1 MMNCRVIGVLAL
13 AVLAAVMP
21 VAAEVPP
28 GDLPA
33 AEFLR
38 LAAYRSTMQDSFAR
52 LAGRVSHL
60 RRNAGGAEY
69 FTIDFRILFYP
80 GKMDG
85 EVLLDGRE
93 LYRISRRVGEG
104 IAVTS
109 SGVPAPP
116 REPLLTHLGMEVG
129 DLAMGFLDLP
139 LKNEEPRERVKTVD
153 CRVLRLARP
162 DGGTVKVWISREH
175 LFPVKAEFFAPGAA
189 ADAKP
194 LRTLEI
200 TGFKE
205 INGYYVVTDLA
216 VLGREYRTRI
226 EFDVRKVGKNSAP
239 EAKEVFSPAGTQAQ
253 GK

>member
-1 MMNCRVIGVLAL
+1 MNWRVIVWGAALTVLTAAL
-13 AVLAAVMP
+13 P

-52 LAGRVSHL
+52 LTGKVSHL
-60 RRNAGGAEY
+60 RRNTGGAEY
-69 FTIDFRILFYP
+69 YRIDFRILFYP
-80 GKMDG
+80 GRMDG

-93 LYRISRRVGEG
+93 LYRISRRVGTG

-109 SGVPAPP
+109 AGLPAPP
-116 REPLLTHLGMEVG
+116 REPLLKHLGIEVG

-139 LKNEEPRERVKTVD
+139 FRSEEPRERVKTVE

-162 DGGTVKVWISREH
+162 DGGSVKVWISREH
-175 LFPVKAEFFAPGAA
+175 LFPIRAQFFSPGARESE
-189 ADAKP
+189 KP
-194 LRTLEI
+194 VRTLEI
-200 TGFKE
+200 TGFRE

-226 EFDVRKVGKNSAP
+226 EFDVRKVGRNTAA
-239 EAKEVFSPAGTQAQ
+239 EAKEVFAPEAAQAQ